1 VVTSTS
7 YYDRSSFSLE
17 LPPNRGRA
25 QNVLWKLRERKWID
39 LSTRAVL
46 IDFNVMNLN
55 YYSMATASVVSDD
68 YCCFVREDCCFVRRT
83 AIRWDKDYFVRDKD
97 YFVRNYC
104 YLSGTTAIGP
114 LLFQ

>member
-1 VVTSTS
+1 M
-7 YYDRSSFSLE
+7 
-17 LPPNRGRA
+17 
-25 QNVLWKLRERKWID
+25 LWKLRERKWID

-68 YCCFVREDCCFVRRT
+68 DCCFVREECCFVREDCCFVR
-83 AIRWDKDYFVRDKD
+83 DKDYFVRD
-97 YFVRNYC
+97 YC
-104 YLSGTTAIGP
+104 YLSGTRIILSGRTAILSGTTAIGP